1 MGAQLAGES
10 RAEGSGIKEERA
22 EGGAGPET
30 GRQPP
35 QVQETTTTRAKRSEK
50 TGQPRQDQDG
60 PPNHKE
66 EYPQSKREYPQ
77 PEQEYPQP
85 KQVYPQPEQEYPQ
98 PEQEY
103 PQPMPVSRRHLRS
116 RSIITD
122 IQRMPTEAIYAE
134 FDRLIQQVE
143 GHLGQVAVDPP
154 CMDVAARLQSCL
166 QAHRQRTCNCF
177 AAMEEYRHCV
187 VRATQNRVDDM
198 ADMEPPMLP
207 VVPPQV
213 MPPPAVPPPNAR
225 GNRRWWKFWTW
236 FR

>member
-10 RAEGSGIKEERA
+10 RAEGGGGLKDERA
-22 EGGAGPET
+22 ET

-35 QVQETTTTRAKRSEK
+35 QEQASTTK
-50 TGQPRQDQDG
+50 DG
-60 PPNHKE
+60 PTNQE
-66 EYPQSKREYPQ
+66 EEAYPQPELE

-85 KQVYPQPEQEYPQ
+85 QA
-98 PEQEY
+98 
-103 PQPMPVSRRHLRS
+103 MPVSRRHLRS
-116 RSIITD
+116 RSSTTD

-134 FDRLIQQVE
+134 FDRLIQRVE

-187 VRATQNRVDDM
+187 LRATQNRVDDM

-207 VVPPQV
+207 VVPPQA
-213 MPPPAVPPPNAR
+213 MPPPAVPPPSAR